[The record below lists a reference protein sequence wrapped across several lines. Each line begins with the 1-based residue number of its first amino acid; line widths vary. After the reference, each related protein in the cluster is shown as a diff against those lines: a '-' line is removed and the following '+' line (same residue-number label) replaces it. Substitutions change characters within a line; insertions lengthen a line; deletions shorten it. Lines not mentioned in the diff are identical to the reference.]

1 MGDREDIMRGRI
13 RGVVASAALVLG
25 VSVTGLLSGGTA
37 SASQPIVVGDCSTS
51 VQGESGTPLSLA
63 PAAVLQ
69 PVLNVVR
76 AVPLVGPGL
85 VGQVETRVNAMGN
98 IPLGALPSA
107 DTTISGGSIAAVAV
121 PRIKAAIQS
130 IPLIGG
136 VLGQIVTGVQGA
148 LTSGCGIVVNV
159 VNTAAAPVQDG
170 TKAVADASE
179 STVGKVL
186 PGVGGSAPG
195 GGSGGGTGTP
205 GGGNGPGAGNPGTNV
220 PAPNQ
225 PPTGGYQQPGWSLYQ
240 PGLAGFGRWPMADY
254 GSVPYAQAGLFSPSP
269 GVRYGGS
276 VPGYTPEFGILG
288 TDNPGD
294 GVQAAGRAEALTPP
308 EGQKIALPVLLA
320 VLALSVVTAAL
331 VRTWVLR
338 KAPGA
343 AL

>member
-1 MGDREDIMRGRI
+1 MRGRV
-13 RGVVASAALVLG
+13 RGLVSAAALVLG
-25 VSVTGLLSGGTA
+25 VSVTGLAATGTA
-37 SASQPIVVGDCSTS
+37 NASQPIVVGDCSTTVS
-51 VQGESGTPLSLA
+51 GETGTPLAMS
-63 PAAVLQ
+63 PDAVLA

-85 VGQVETRVNAMGN
+85 VDQVRTRVLAMGN
-98 IPLGALPSA
+98 IPLGTLPSA
-107 DTTISGGSIAAVAV
+107 DTSISGSTISAAAV
-121 PRIKAAIQS
+121 PRIRSAIQS

-136 VLGQIVTGVQGA
+136 VLGTIVGGVQSA
-148 LTSGCGIVVNV
+148 LSSGCGIVVNV
-159 VNTAAAPVQDG
+159 VNQAAAPVQDG
-170 TKAVADASE
+170 TEAVGK
-179 STVGKVL
+179 TVGETGKKVVGGVL
-186 PGVGGSAPG
+186 PGVGGGGNPG
-195 GGSGGGTGTP
+195 GGSGGGGSTP
-205 GGGNGPGAGNPGTNV
+205 GGGGSGPGNPGTNL
-220 PAPNQ
+220 PGSNQ
-225 PPTGGYQQPGWSLYQ
+225 PPVGGYEGGDWSLYP
-240 PGLAGFGRWPMADY
+240 PGLWSMGRWPMADY
-254 GSVPYAQAGLFSPSP
+254 GSVPFAQAGLFAPSP

-288 TDNPGD
+288 ADNKGD

>member
-1 MGDREDIMRGRI
+1 MRGRL
-13 RGVVASAALVLG
+13 RGVVATAALVLG
-25 VSVTGLLSGGTA
+25 VSLTGLVSGGTA

-51 VQGESGTPLSLA
+51 VQGEPGTPLAMS
-63 PAAVLQ
+63 PSAVLS
-69 PVLNVVR
+69 PVLSVVR

-85 VGQVETRVNAMGN
+85 AGQVETRVLAMGN
-98 IPLGALPSA
+98 IPLGTLPSA
-107 DTTISGGSIAAVAV
+107 DTTISGGTIAAAAV
-121 PRIKAAIQS
+121 PRIRAAIQS
-130 IPLIGG
+130 IPLIGP
-136 VLGQIVTGVQGA
+136 VLGQIVSGVQSA

-170 TKAVADASE
+170 AKAVADTSE
-179 STVGKVL
+179 KVVGGIV
-186 PGVGGSAPG
+186 PGGGGSAPG
-195 GGSGGGTGTP
+195 GGNPGTGTP
-205 GGGNGPGAGNPGTNV
+205 GGGPGAGNPGTNL
-220 PAPNQ
+220 PGPNQ
-225 PPTGGYQQPGWSLYQ
+225 PPIGGYPPGGWDLYQ
-240 PGLAGFGRWPMADY
+240 PGMNDFGRWPMADY

-288 TDNPGD
+288 TDNQGD

-338 KAPGA
+338 RAPGA

>member
-1 MGDREDIMRGRI
+1 MRGRL
-13 RGVVASAALVLG
+13 RGLVATAALVLG
-25 VSVTGLLSGGTA
+25 ASLTGLVSGGTA

-51 VQGESGTPLSLA
+51 VQGEAGTPLSMS
-63 PAAVLQ
+63 PSAVIT

-85 VGQVETRVNAMGN
+85 AGQVEARVLGMGN
-98 IPLGALPSA
+98 IPLGTLPGA
-107 DTTISGGSIAAVAV
+107 DTTISGGTIAAAAV
-121 PRIKAAIQS
+121 PRIRSAIQS

-136 VLGQIVTGVQGA
+136 VLGQIVSGVQGA

-170 TKAVADASE
+170 TKAVAETSKKV
-179 STVGKVL
+179 VGAIV
-186 PGVGGSAPG
+186 PGGGGSAPG
-195 GGSGGGTGTP
+195 GGTGSP
-205 GGGNGPGAGNPGTNV
+205 GGGGPGAGNPGTNL
-220 PAPNQ
+220 PGPNQ
-225 PPTGGYQQPGWSLYQ
+225 PPVGGYPPGGWSLYQ
-240 PGLAGFGRWPMADY
+240 PGLGDFGRWPMADY

-288 TDNPGD
+288 TDNQGD

-338 KAPGA
+338 RAPGA